1 MLKWDKQL
9 LGIIIGQ
16 KKKKKNETDFIEF
29 CANGKGEVQIVRE
42 I

>member
-9 LGIIIGQ
+9 LGIIIRQ
-16 KKKKKNETDFIEF
+16 KNKNNETDFIEF

>member
-1 MLKWDKQL
+1 M
-9 LGIIIGQ
+9 GQ
-16 KKKKKNETDFIEF
+16 VAAWYYYRSKKKKKNETDFIEF